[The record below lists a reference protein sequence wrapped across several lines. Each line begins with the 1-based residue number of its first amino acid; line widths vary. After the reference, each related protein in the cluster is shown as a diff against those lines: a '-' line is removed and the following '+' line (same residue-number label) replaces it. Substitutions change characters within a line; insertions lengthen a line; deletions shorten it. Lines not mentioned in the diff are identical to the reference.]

1 MKKICVVFVLLC
13 VFAAVPAFSQAQLTK
28 FGVIDTAR
36 VYNAYFRN
44 STGSRNYEQKKADF
58 QAEVDRMT
66 QELQTLQAQK
76 LELEAA
82 GDTEGA
88 EELDKTIKTKTTSL
102 TQYTKTKNIELENLK
117 SNLESSDEFYNNMYA
132 VIEKI
137 AESNGLSLILSLQQ
151 ANAVLWYS
159 ESVDITQQVIDAL
172 GSM

>member
-1 MKKICVVFVLLC
+1 MKKITVVFLLLAVIMVTP
-13 VFAAVPAFSQAQLTK
+13 VFAQAQLTK
-28 FGVIDTAR
+28 FGVIDTSR

-66 QELQTLQAQK
+66 EELKKLQSQK

-82 GDTEGA
+82 GDEDGA
-88 EELDKTIKTKTTSL
+88 ASLDATIKTKTNTL
-102 TQYTKTKNIELENLK
+102 TQYTKTKNLELENLK
-117 SNLESSDEFYNNMYA
+117 NNLESSDEFYNDLYS

-159 ESVDITQQVIDAL
+159 ESVDITQEVIDTL

>member
-1 MKKICVVFVLLC
+1 MKKILVLLLLC
-13 VFAAVPAFSQAQLTK
+13 LFAAIPVFAQAQLTK

-44 STGSRNYEQKKADF
+44 STGARNYEQKKADF

-66 QELQTLQAQK
+66 EELKTLQEQK

-82 GDTEGA
+82 GDAEGA
-88 EELDKTIKTKTTSL
+88 ENLTKTITAKTNAI

-117 SNLESSDEFYNNMYA
+117 SNLESSDEFYTNLYK

>member
-1 MKKICVVFVLLC
+1 MKKITVILLLTFIMLVPVV
-13 VFAAVPAFSQAQLTK
+13 AQAQLTK
-28 FGVIDTAR
+28 FGVIDTSR

-66 QELQTLQAQK
+66 EELKALQTQK

-82 GDTEGA
+82 GDEDGA
-88 EELDKTIKTKTTSL
+88 HSLETTINTRTAAL

-117 SNLESSDEFYNNMYA
+117 SNLASSDEFYNNLYS

-151 ANAVLWYS
+151 ANAVIWYS

>member
-1 MKKICVVFVLLC
+1 MKKIVIVLVVFSVCMVLP
-13 VFAAVPAFSQAQLTK
+13 VFSQTALTK

-44 STGSRNYEQKKADF
+44 STGARNYEQKKTDF

-66 QELQTLQAQK
+66 EELKTLQDQK

-82 GDTEGA
+82 GDMDGA
-88 EELDKTIKTKTTSL
+88 ASVEATIKTKTNSL

-117 SNLESSDEFYNNMYA
+117 NNLESSDEFYNNLYS

-159 ESVDITQQVIDAL
+159 ESVDITQQVIDTL

>member
-1 MKKICVVFVLLC
+1 MKKIIVLLLLC
-13 VFAAVPAFSQAQLTK
+13 VFAAVPVFAQAQLTK
-28 FGVIDTAR
+28 FGVIDTSR

-66 QELQTLQAQK
+66 EELKTLKEQK

-82 GDTEGA
+82 GDVEGA
-88 EELDKTIKTKTTSL
+88 ENLDKTIKTKTSTL
-102 TQYTKTKNIELENLK
+102 TQYTKTKNLELENLK
-117 SNLESSDEFYNNMYA
+117 SNLESSDEFYNNLYK

-159 ESVDITQQVIDAL
+159 ESVDITQEVIDAL

>member
-1 MKKICVVFVLLC
+1 MKKILILLLLC
-13 VFAAVPAFSQAQLTK
+13 LFAAIPVFAQAQLTK

-66 QELQTLQAQK
+66 EELKTLQAQK
-76 LELEAA
+76 LELEEA
-82 GDTEGA
+82 GDVEGA
-88 EELDKTIKTKTTSL
+88 ENLEKTIKTKTTAL

-117 SNLESSDEFYNNMYA
+117 SNLESSDEFYNNLYK

>member
-1 MKKICVVFVLLC
+1 MKKIIVLLVLLAVC
-13 VFAAVPAFSQAQLTK
+13 AVTPLFAQAQLTK
-28 FGVIDTAR
+28 FGVIDTSR

-66 QELQTLQAQK
+66 EELKTLQSQK

-88 EELDKTIKTKTTSL
+88 LRIDNTIKAKTSAL
-102 TQYTKTKNIELENLK
+102 TQYTKTKNLELEELK
-117 SNLESSDEFYNNMYA
+117 SNLESSDEFYNNMYK

-151 ANAVLWYS
+151 ANAVIWYS